1 MKEYNFQEGTISWF
15 SSYLLDRSQC
25 VQIESSFSPTVPV
38 IWGVPQGSILGPLL
52 FLLFLNELPDI
63 VQKEAEEQ
71 AENNDKDPDEIII
84 YADDNTPI
92 SGDKDPLR
100 LQAKVQEEA
109 NTVTSWFSKNDMIC
123 SSDKT
128 KLLIIGT
135 AANRHSKLE
144 SENLALK
151 VNICGEEKKET
162 TSEKLLGVIV
172 NNTATFKHHLYG
184 DEENQGLLKQ
194 LSSRV
199 GILRKLKKYLPPAR
213 LKLIMDGVFNSK
225 MSYGITVWGRV
236 WQIPGSLDENLNNRT
251 SPSITKEDVRKLQVL
266 QNKCLRIITNS
277 DYKTPTNILLSKT
290 NSLSVHQK
298 MAHLTL
304 SQTFSIYKTKLP
316 AYHHARLFGN
326 THSYLGTRSAL
337 GDSSGNR
344 VEFRLSLARSNFFY
358 QSSRLWAALP
368 EPIKSS
374 NSKQTFK
381 KLCKTWIKNNIMEKP

>member
-1 MKEYNFQEGTISWF
+1 
-15 SSYLLDRSQC
+15 
-25 VQIESSFSPTVPV
+25 
-38 IWGVPQGSILGPLL
+38 
-52 FLLFLNELPDI
+52 
-63 VQKEAEEQ
+63 
-71 AENNDKDPDEIII
+71 
-84 YADDNTPI
+84 
-92 SGDKDPLR
+92 
-100 LQAKVQEEA
+100 
-109 NTVTSWFSKNDMIC
+109 MIC

-135 AANRHSKLE
+135 GANRKSKLE
-144 SENLALK
+144 SKNLALK

-213 LKLIMDGVFNSK
+213 LKLIMDGIFNSK
-225 MSYGITVWGRV
+225 MVYGITVWGRV
-236 WQIPGSLDENLNNRT
+236 WQIPGSLDVDLNNRT

-266 QNKCLRIITNS
+266 QNKCLRMITNS
-277 DYKTPTNILLSKT
+277 DYKTPTSVLLSKT

-304 SQTFSIYKTKLP
+304 SQVFSIYKTKQP

-326 THSYLGTRSAL
+326 PQ
-337 GDSSGNR
+337 R
-344 VEFRLSLARSNFFY
+344 VEFKLSLARSHFFY

-368 EPIKSS
+368 EHIKLS
-374 NSKQTFK
+374 NNKHTFK
-381 KLCKTWIKNNIMEKP
+381 KHCKTWIKNNIMQKP